1 MDKGL
6 TVLERAGILIG
17 LAILSAFPIR
27 AQMPW
32 GYPSPA
38 IGANTPADAQRNAL
52 TALQTQVRAF
62 QNTARTSSAF
72 INDGYSRV
80 WQQFQGVRS
89 TYGTFKSTL
98 TPQQVNYGANEL
110 ADLDAGLNIIQ
121 EAFGEYQQDVAR
133 GQSIS
138 TALGDMCR
146 VLDQAMAVW
155 LQQLNTNSSRLRVG
169 WV

>member
-1 MDKGL
+1 MAKGF
-6 TVLERAGILIG
+6 TVLERVGILIA

-38 IGANTPADAQRNAL
+38 IEATTPADAQRNAL

-62 QNTARTSSAF
+62 QNTARTSSGLV
-72 INDGYSRV
+72 NDGYSRV

-89 TYGTFKSTL
+89 IYGTFKSTL

-110 ADLDAGLNIIQ
+110 ADLDAGLDIIQ
-121 EAFGEYQQDVAR
+121 EAFTEYQRDVASGR
-133 GQSIS
+133 SS
-138 TALGDMCR
+138 LTALRDMCR